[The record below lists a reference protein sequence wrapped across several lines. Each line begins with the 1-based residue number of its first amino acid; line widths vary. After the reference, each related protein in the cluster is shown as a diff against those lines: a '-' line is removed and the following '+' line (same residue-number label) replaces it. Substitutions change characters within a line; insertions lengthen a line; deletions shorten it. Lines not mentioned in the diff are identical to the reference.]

1 MNDIGCHTLQNLTG
15 DLFRAY
21 DEYQLTFGLSE
32 EVHGT
37 FPFSVSFTEA
47 MHWHQGEVTVAGR
60 TFVVEGGNFLDCLK
74 DAPEMDPY
82 PMTMRLVTPRKTYE
96 EVLYLPNPWNNR

>member
-1 MNDIGCHTLQNLTG
+1 MTDIVCQTLENLMG

-21 DEYQLTFGLSE
+21 DEYQLTFELSE

-37 FPFSVSFTEA
+37 FPFSVSFAET
-47 MHWHQGEVTVAGR
+47 MHWYQGEITIAGR

-74 DAPEMDPY
+74 DAPNMDPY
-82 PMTMRLVTPRKTYE
+82 PMTMRLETPRKLFE
-96 EVLYLPNPWNNR
+96 DVLCLPNPWNNR